1 MDLTIVIGIVVVVAI
16 AYFVLNKKSEDTTPT
31 DVTPPADVIP
41 PADVTPPADTAPV
54 DSGDTP
60 RPPSP

>member
-1 MDLTIVIGIVVVVAI
+1 MDLTIVIGVVVVVAI

-31 DVTPPADVIP
+31 DVQPTDTTP
-41 PADVTPPADTAPV
+41 T
-54 DSGDTP
+54 DSADTP

>member
-31 DVTPPADVIP
+31 DVTPPADV
-41 PADVTPPADTAPV
+41 TPV